1 MVLLIYQSTIM
12 QNTWSVYLNKQGR
25 PMTVH
30 VQATNQQE
38 AQRHAE
44 HMYPGYKAGAAK
56 RI

>member
-1 MVLLIYQSTIM
+1 M

-25 PMTVH
+25 PMTVE

-38 AQRHAE
+38 ARRHAE

-56 RI
+56 RV